1 MPTPAPLS
9 PFAADLRRMD
19 RDRFVLSLFAPEA
32 VRSDWHALF
41 AFNLEIAR
49 VRELVREPML
59 GRIRLQWW
67 RDIIAGLY
75 DGASGSEHPAAA
87 ALGGAIHRHGL
98 TRDLFDGLLDAREQD
113 LDPAP
118 PDDLATLEDYAVGTS
133 ANLQLLALEMLGQG
147 GSEPARRA
155 ARHVGI
161 AWALVGLL
169 RAFPYHAASGRIT
182 LPFDLL
188 DAHQVEVE
196 PILSGK
202 PPRESLS
209 KLARELAE
217 HAAGHLTQARALR
230 CDVPKPAVAALLPAS
245 QAESYLKRLRS
256 AGWDITDQR
265 WSRTA
270 PRPVMLAWQSLLGRY

>member
-9 PFAADLRRMD
+9 PFADDLRRLD

-32 VRSDWHALF
+32 ARPDWHALF

-87 ALGGAIHRHGL
+87 ALGGAIRRHGL
-98 TRDLFDGLLDAREQD
+98 SRALFDGLLDAREQD

-118 PDDLATLEDYAVGTS
+118 PDDVATLEDYAAGTS

-147 GSEPARRA
+147 GSEPARQA

-169 RAFPYHAASGRIT
+169 RAFPYHAATGRIA

-202 PPRESLS
+202 PPREPLA
-209 KLARELAE
+209 KLGRELAE
-217 HAAGHLTQARALR
+217 LAAGHLAQARALR
-230 CDVPKPAVAALLPAS
+230 RQVPRPAVVALLPAS
-245 QAESYLKRLRS
+245 LAELYLRRLR
-256 AGWDITDQR
+256 AVGWDITDQR

-270 PRPVMLAWQSLLGRY
+270 PRPALLAWKALWGRY